1 MKASENREST
11 AAERNKKLEE
21 LRSELFN
28 LRFQHAI
35 NQLEN
40 PMRIKAV
47 KKDIARIKTILRE
60 MELSGDSQES

>member
-1 MKASENREST
+1 MKASEIREST
-11 AAERNKKLEE
+11 AAELNKKLEE

-47 KKDIARIKTILRE
+47 KKDIARIKTILGE